1 MIMSRYEN
9 LIETI
14 NKQNETATSYNE
26 WLLMLLTDI
35 AMSLAVIADE
45 TTVNKKDDKSEWLN
59 A

>member
-1 MIMSRYEN
+1 MSRYEN